1 MEDKTMGEYYQTTIE
16 KKYVKVT
23 VNIPLFIDTVK
34 ALIQDSLKKVRI
46 EDENAFNST
55 DHISK
60 NIYVY
65 PDTDFRMC
73 QDEDLQTL
81 ERSIQGVL
89 NEINDEVLEMRELLI
104 THRLKSLKVYDRII
118 LKMVVGKHNQ
128 SLVNDMC
135 NLLKI
140 LSDNFTNTQIIS
152 SIKQVEMPC
161 ESIAIHK
168 DNAYEVIT
176 KLFNAIKTAI
186 MVINNNSEAKR

>member
-1 MEDKTMGEYYQTTIE
+1 MGEYYQTTIE

-23 VNIPLFIDTVK
+23 VNSPLFIDTVK

-65 PDTDFRMC
+65 PDTDFRVC

-81 ERSIQGVL
+81 ERSIQGFL

-104 THRLKSLKVYDRII
+104 NHRLKSLKVYDRVIS
-118 LKMVVGKHNQ
+118 KMVIGEYNQ

-140 LSDNFTNTQIIS
+140 LSKNFTNTPVNS
-152 SIKQVEMPC
+152 SITQFEKPY
-161 ESIAIHK
+161 ESIAINK
-168 DNAYEVIT
+168 DNAYEIVT

-186 MVINNNSEAKR
+186 MVINNSSETK